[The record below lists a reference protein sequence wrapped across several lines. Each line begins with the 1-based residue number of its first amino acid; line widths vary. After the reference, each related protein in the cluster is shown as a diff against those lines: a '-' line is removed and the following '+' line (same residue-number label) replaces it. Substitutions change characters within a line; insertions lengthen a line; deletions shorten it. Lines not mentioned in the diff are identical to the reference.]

1 MIRRRVPVGLNEI
14 GKPIMRQLQAKTE
27 YELMLRAAKL
37 IVESG
42 VLGNYILSDG
52 TSEKKEEKK
61 TISFR
66 DMAEWWY
73 RVYKQDNPTLKPATS
88 NDYRRMLDKVIY
100 PVLGDKLIHEITTT
114 SIQELLNEGK
124 NMAASTQ
131 TKMLV
136 TLRQIFDMAIQEQYI
151 TINPA
156 KGKLTKTGVEK
167 KEGRALSQEE
177 WLMVQSKLPEL
188 LEQDRVLVALMMYE
202 GLRRGEALGLNWDN
216 VDFEE
221 NCIHVTQQAA
231 FNNGANTA
239 TIQSPKTKT
248 SNRTIPLVKPL
259 KEILERMK
267 REGQF
272 IVGNKDTPYTKSMLV
287 KALKRIKKILQI
299 DDLHPHMFRYSH
311 ATVLHELGIDDKT
324 IQQWEGHASQDTTT
338 NIYIKGSQKMSDR
351 AEAALS
357 DFAASKS

>member
-1 MIRRRVPVGLNEI
+1 
-14 GKPIMRQLQAKTE
+14 
-27 YELMLRAAKL
+27 
-37 IVESG
+37 
-42 VLGNYILSDG
+42 
-52 TSEKKEEKK
+52 
-61 TISFR
+61 
-66 DMAEWWY
+66 
-73 RVYKQDNPTLKPATS
+73 
-88 NDYRRMLDKVIY
+88 MLDKVIY

-202 GLRRGEALGLNWDN
+202 GLRRGEALGLTWDN

-324 IQQWEGHASQDTTT
+324 IQQWEGHPSQDTTT

>member
-1 MIRRRVPVGLNEI
+1 M
-14 GKPIMRQLQAKTE
+14 
-27 YELMLRAAKL
+27 Y
-37 IVESG
+37 
-42 VLGNYILSDG
+42 
-52 TSEKKEEKK
+52 TSRI
-61 TISFR
+61 TR
-66 DMAEWWY
+66 
-73 RVYKQDNPTLKPATS
+73 PLKPATS
-88 NDYRRMLDKVIY
+88 NDYRRMLDKVICH
-100 PVLGDKLIHEITTT
+100 VLGDKLIHEITTT
-114 SIQELLNEGK
+114 SIQELLNEAK

-156 KGKLTKTGVEK
+156 KGKLTKTGIEK
-167 KEGRALSQEE
+167 REGRALSQEE

-202 GLRRGEALGLNWDN
+202 GLRRGEALGLTWDN
-216 VDFEE
+216 VDFEA

-231 FNNGANTA
+231 FNNGANIP

-259 KEILERMK
+259 KEILERMT
-267 REGQF
+267 RQGQF

-338 NIYIKGSQKMSDR
+338 NIYIKGSQMMSDR
-351 AEAALS
+351 AEAAL
-357 DFAASKS
+357 

>member
-1 MIRRRVPVGLNEI
+1 
-14 GKPIMRQLQAKTE
+14 
-27 YELMLRAAKL
+27 
-37 IVESG
+37 
-42 VLGNYILSDG
+42 
-52 TSEKKEEKK
+52 
-61 TISFR
+61 
-66 DMAEWWY
+66 
-73 RVYKQDNPTLKPATS
+73 
-88 NDYRRMLDKVIY
+88 
-100 PVLGDKLIHEITTT
+100 
-114 SIQELLNEGK
+114 
-124 NMAASTQ
+124 MAASTQ

-136 TLRQIFDMAIQEQYI
+136 TLRQIFDMAIRRRQAFRLVGFRHSRKLPDSIQGIESGTEQYI

-202 GLRRGEALGLNWDN
+202 GLRRGEALGLTWDN

-259 KEILERMK
+259 KDLLERMK
-267 REGQF
+267 REGKF

-311 ATVLHELGIDDKT
+311 ATVLHELGEVT
-324 IQQWEGHASQDTTT
+324 
-338 NIYIKGSQKMSDR
+338 
-351 AEAALS
+351 LP
-357 DFAASKS
+357 

>member
-14 GKPIMRQLQAKTE
+14 GEPIMRQLQAKTE

-202 GLRRGEALGLNWDN
+202 GLRRGEALGLTWDN

-221 NCIHVTQQAA
+221 NCPSRPPSTTVRTRRRSSRPRPKPA
-231 FNNGANTA
+231 TA
-239 TIQSPKTKT
+239 PSP
-248 SNRTIPLVKPL
+248 
-259 KEILERMK
+259 
-267 REGQF
+267 
-272 IVGNKDTPYTKSMLV
+272 
-287 KALKRIKKILQI
+287 
-299 DDLHPHMFRYSH
+299 
-311 ATVLHELGIDDKT
+311 
-324 IQQWEGHASQDTTT
+324 W
-338 NIYIKGSQKMSDR
+338 
-351 AEAALS
+351 
-357 DFAASKS
+357 